1 LIIFKGTFDK
11 IIKSTLEKIK
21 LDNNSCMPRD
31 LLEDFMSSRLP
42 PFNFENEISV
52 STLGTHFNYYN
63 WFYSE
68 NLFKF

>member
-1 LIIFKGTFDK
+1 
-11 IIKSTLEKIK
+11 
-21 LDNNSCMPRD
+21 MPRD